1 MVTSR
6 YIRTDLSTLQPLIII
21 INNNNYYNYYNYYN
35 KTTKQQN
42 NNQLLSTRSNL
53 AQFILS
59 TFSRNNHILTCKMH
73 SSTSY
78 AILASLAV
86 SGLAAPLAGRDVCGA
101 APTAADS
108 QPVLA
113 APTGIQTAA
122 LCLAQCDANS
132 SCESFLFG
140 LVDNVIE
147 CKLFAC
153 AAANIPKQSSA
164 DLIAYGKACPSI
176 PAVVPT
182 ASNPTGVNVN
192 QASNPSNSQSG
203 NNPSGNNP
211 SGNTQSGN
219 NQSSNGQPKKT
230 RAASDICGQTPSG
243 SGNPTPLQTIQS
255 VDSLDTC
262 LAKAKAQ
269 SGCER

>member
-1 MVTSR
+1 
-6 YIRTDLSTLQPLIII
+6 
-21 INNNNYYNYYNYYN
+21 
-35 KTTKQQN
+35 
-42 NNQLLSTRSNL
+42 
-53 AQFILS
+53 
-59 TFSRNNHILTCKMH
+59 MH

-86 SGLAAPLAGRDVCGA
+86 SGLAAPLAGRDTCGA

-108 QPVLA
+108 QPILA

-153 AAANIPKQSSA
+153 AAANIPKQPSP

-192 QASNPSNSQSG
+192 QASNPTNGQSG
-203 NNPSGNNP
+203 NNQPGNNQ
-211 SGNTQSGN
+211 SGKTQSGN
-219 NQSSNGQPKKT
+219 NNQSGNGHPKKT

-243 SGNPTPLQTIQS
+243 SGNPTPLQTLPN
-255 VDSLDTC
+255 VDSLDAC
-262 LAKAKAQ
+262 LAEAKAQ
-269 SGCER
+269 SGCESFEFGAPASGQPNECILLPVPASQVPPPQSGSGLVVYDIGCPIN

>member
-1 MVTSR
+1 
-6 YIRTDLSTLQPLIII
+6 
-21 INNNNYYNYYNYYN
+21 
-35 KTTKQQN
+35 
-42 NNQLLSTRSNL
+42 
-53 AQFILS
+53 
-59 TFSRNNHILTCKMH
+59 MH

-101 APTAADS
+101 APTGATS
-108 QPVLA
+108 QPILA

-132 SCESFLFG
+132 SCESFIFG
-140 LVDNVIE
+140 LVDGVIE

-153 AAANIPKQSSA
+153 AAANIPKQSSPN
-164 DLIAYGKACPSI
+164 LIAYGKACPSI

-192 QASNPSNSQSG
+192 QASNPSNSQPSNNQSG
-203 NNPSGNNP
+203 NKQTGK
-211 SGNTQSGN
+211 TQSGN
-219 NQSSNGQPKKT
+219 NQSGNSQPKTT
-230 RAASDICGQTPSG
+230 RAASNICGQTPSG
-243 SGNPTPLQTIQS
+243 SGSPTPLQTLQNI
-255 VDSLDTC
+255 DSLAAC